1 MQGFFKRSRN
11 FGATH
16 NFGSGIM
23 ANLYNNIEDLC
34 KKRGVNV
41 TTMCRDSGASR
52 GSLSDLKSGRKQTLK
67 YETLEKIANY
77 FEISVESLVSGDE
90 RQKEKPAPGGS
101 ELDAKAQATLDK
113 MKKLSPE
120 QQAAFWDML
129 NTTIDAVLNMPDGDG
144 NG

>member
-1 MQGFFKRSRN
+1 
-11 FGATH
+11 
-16 NFGSGIM
+16 M
-23 ANLYNNIEDLC
+23 ANLYNNIENLC

-77 FEISVESLVSGDE
+77 FEISVESLVSGNE
-90 RQKEKPAPGGS
+90 SQKEKPSTPEGDG
-101 ELDAKAQATLDK
+101 LDAKAQATLNK

>member
-1 MQGFFKRSRN
+1 
-11 FGATH
+11 
-16 NFGSGIM
+16 M
-23 ANLYNNIEDLC
+23 ANLYNNIENLC

-77 FEISVESLVSGDE
+77 FEISVESLVSGNE
-90 RQKEKPAPGGS
+90 SQKEKLAPGGS
-101 ELDAKAQATLDK
+101 ELDARFDAL
-113 MKKLSPE
+113 LS
-120 QQAAFWDML
+120 QM
-129 NTTIDAVLNMPDGDG
+129 TDADRADLLEYMEFKVAKRKENP